1 MFTAIYFLT
10 LLARQAPIAG
20 AYVLQALTVAGLSV
34 LALTGERPVLAF
46 VLHLA
51 SSSIYGA
58 MALAHRGHGGRGGDD
73 RRDTP

>member
-10 LLARQAPIAG
+10 LLARQDRIAA
-20 AYVLQALTVAGLSV
+20 AYFLQALTTASLSV
-34 LALTGERPVLAF
+34 LALIGEHPVLAC

-58 MALAHRGHGGRGGDD
+58 IAPRASRGWRQGRG
-73 RRDTP
+73 